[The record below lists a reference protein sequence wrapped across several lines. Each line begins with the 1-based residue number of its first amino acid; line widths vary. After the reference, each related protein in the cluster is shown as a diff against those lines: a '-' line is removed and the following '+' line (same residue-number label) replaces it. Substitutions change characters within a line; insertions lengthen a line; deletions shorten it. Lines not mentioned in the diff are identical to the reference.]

1 MSLQELQDITFTN
14 QDLLNE
20 YKTKPLTK
28 NSLFL
33 INGNHYIVGAVGSGK
48 TTLMCKLV
56 VIYKKIIDPFILYF
70 SNQGADETIALNL
83 NSKNIQLTNVTYGEA
98 MIFLPEFDEIKY
110 STKEMYTWYKMN
122 EQKQSY
128 TSDFI
133 KRMEEQILQTN
144 EIKKN
149 EKPNDYLNRI
159 AELFKQKVIETINT
173 YSQPTK
179 ILRFDIPALIQN
191 VTYQK
196 KFKITDDAQNAD
208 IKIIKIPILEKA
220 QLLHTLMLFDDI
232 GSNADIQRFSS
243 QLSKTITHLVSDSR
257 HSKNTIFFIAQRP
270 TYLFKTARIL
280 THVICLGVNLGETD
294 LRQVYDENTIQNL
307 DFDEFQLLYN
317 TLKKYEFI
325 ILNKWL
331 GKFEILKNK

>member
-20 YKTKPLTK
+20 YKTTPLTK

-70 SNQGADETIALNL
+70 SNYGADETMALNL

-98 MIFLPEFDEIKY
+98 MIFVPEFDEINY

-133 KRMEEQILQTN
+133 KRMEEQILQAN
-144 EIKKN
+144 QIKKN
-149 EKPNDYLNRI
+149 EKPNEYLNRI

-191 VTYQK
+191 VSYQK
-196 KFKITDDAQNAD
+196 KFKIVDNDQVD
-208 IKIIKIPILEKA
+208 VKVMKIPILEKA

-270 TYLFKTARIL
+270 IYLFKTARIL
-280 THVICLGVNLGETD
+280 THVICLGVNLGESD

-307 DFDEFQLLYN
+307 DYDEFQLLYN
-317 TLKKYEFI
+317 TLKKQEFI
-325 ILNKWL
+325 ILNKW
-331 GKFEILKNK
+331 F

>member
-1 MSLQELQDITFTN
+1 M
-14 QDLLNE
+14 
-20 YKTKPLTK
+20 K

-48 TTLMCKLV
+48 TTLMCKLI
-56 VIYKKIIDPFILYF
+56 VIYKKIINPFILFFTNY
-70 SNQGADETIALNL
+70 GADETMALNL

-133 KRMEEQILQTN
+133 MRMEEQILQAN

-149 EKPNDYLNRI
+149 EKPIDYLNRI

-179 ILRFDIPALIQN
+179 ILRFDISALIQN
-191 VTYQK
+191 VSYQK
-196 KFKITDDAQNAD
+196 KFKIVDNDQVD
-208 IKIIKIPILEKA
+208 VKVLKIPILEKA

-243 QLSKTITHLVSDSR
+243 QLSKTITHLISDSR

-280 THVICLGVNLGETD
+280 THVICLGVNLGESD
-294 LRQVYDENTIQNL
+294 IRQVYDENTIQNL
-307 DFDEFQLLYN
+307 DFDEFQLLYS

>member
-1 MSLQELQDITFTN
+1 M
-14 QDLLNE
+14 
-20 YKTKPLTK
+20 
-28 NSLFL
+28 
-33 INGNHYIVGAVGSGK
+33 
-48 TTLMCKLV
+48 
-56 VIYKKIIDPFILYF
+56 
-70 SNQGADETIALNL
+70 ALNL

-133 KRMEEQILQTN
+133 KRMEEQILQAN

-149 EKPNDYLNRI
+149 KKPNDYLNRI
-159 AELFKQKVIETINT
+159 AELFKQKVIETNNT

-179 ILRFDIPALIQN
+179 ILRFDIPELIQN
-191 VTYQK
+191 VNYQK
-196 KFKITDDAQNAD
+196 KFKIVDQDQVD
-208 IKIIKIPILEKA
+208 VKVLKIPILEKA

-232 GSNADIQRFSS
+232 GSNVDIQRFSS

-270 TYLFKTARIL
+270 IYLFKTASIL
-280 THVICLGVNLGETD
+280 THVICLGVNLGESD

-307 DFDEFQLLYN
+307 DYDEFQLLYN

-325 ILNKWL
+325 MLNKWL

>member
-1 MSLQELQDITFTN
+1 
-14 QDLLNE
+14 
-20 YKTKPLTK
+20 
-28 NSLFL
+28 
-33 INGNHYIVGAVGSGK
+33 VGSGK

-70 SNQGADETIALNL
+70 SNYGADETMALNF

-110 STKEMYTWYKMN
+110 STKEMYIWYKMN
-122 EQKQSY
+122 KQKQSY

-133 KRMEEQILQTN
+133 NKMEEQILQAN

-149 EKPNDYLNRI
+149 EKSNDYLNRI

-191 VTYQK
+191 VSYQK
-196 KFKITDDAQNAD
+196 KFKIVDNDQVD
-208 IKIIKIPILEKA
+208 VKVLKIPILEKA
-220 QLLHTLMLFDDI
+220 YLLHTLMLFDDI
-232 GSNADIQRFSS
+232 RSNADIQRFSS

-280 THVICLGVNLGETD
+280 THVICLGVNLGESD
-294 LRQVYDENTIQNL
+294 IRQVYDENFIQNL

-325 ILNKWL
+325 ILNKWM

>member
-1 MSLQELQDITFTN
+1 MSLQELQDITFIN

-48 TTLMCKLV
+48 TTLMCKLI

-70 SNQGADETIALNL
+70 SNYGADETMALNL

-110 STKEMYTWYKMN
+110 STKEMYTWNKMN

-133 KRMEEQILQTN
+133 KRMEEQILLAN

-191 VTYQK
+191 VSYQK
-196 KFKITDDAQNAD
+196 KFKIVDNDQVD
-208 IKIIKIPILEKA
+208 VKVMKIPILEKA

-270 TYLFKTARIL
+270 IYLFKTARIL
-280 THVICLGVNLGETD
+280 THVICLGVNLGESD
-294 LRQVYDENTIQNL
+294 LRQVGWGNL
-307 DFDEFQLLYN
+307 
-317 TLKKYEFI
+317 
-325 ILNKWL
+325 
-331 GKFEILKNK
+331 KFPKINDQATEQSFAVNPYINGQHD

>member
-20 YKTKPLTK
+20 YKTTPLTK

-33 INGNHYIVGAVGSGK
+33 INGNHYIVGAAGSGK
-48 TTLMCKLV
+48 TTLMCKLI
-56 VIYKKIIDPFILYF
+56 VIYKKIINPFILYF
-70 SNQGADETIALNL
+70 SNYGADETMALNL

-98 MIFLPEFDEIKY
+98 TIFLPEFDEIKY
-110 STKEMYTWYKMN
+110 SNKEMYTWYKMN

-133 KRMEEQILQTN
+133 KRMEEQILQAN

-191 VTYQK
+191 VANQK
-196 KFKITDDAQNAD
+196 KYKITDDAQNAD
-208 IKIIKIPILEKA
+208 IKIMKIPKLEKA

-270 TYLFKTARIL
+270 TYLFKTAKIL
-280 THVICLGVNLGETD
+280 TDVICLGVNL
-294 LRQVYDENTIQNL
+294 
-307 DFDEFQLLYN
+307 
-317 TLKKYEFI
+317 
-325 ILNKWL
+325 
-331 GKFEILKNK
+331 

>member
-48 TTLMCKLV
+48 TTSMCKLV
-56 VIYKKIIDPFILYF
+56 VVYKKIIDPFILYF
-70 SNQGADETIALNL
+70 SNYGADETIALNL

-110 STKEMYTWYKMN
+110 STKEKYTWYKMN

-133 KRMEEQILQTN
+133 KRMEEQILQNN

-159 AELFKQKVIETINT
+159 AELFKQKIIETINT

-191 VTYQK
+191 VSYQK
-196 KFKITDDAQNAD
+196 KFKIVDNDQVD
-208 IKIIKIPILEKA
+208 VKIMKIPILEKA

-232 GSNADIQRFSS
+232 GSIADIQRFSS
-243 QLSKTITHLVSDSR
+243 QLSKTIMHLVSDSR
-257 HSKNTIFFIAQRP
+257 HSKKTIFFIAQRP

-280 THVICLGVNLGETD
+280 THVICLGVNLGESD
-294 LRQVYDENTIQNL
+294 LRQVYDEKNHI
-307 DFDEFQLLYN
+307 
-317 TLKKYEFI
+317 
-325 ILNKWL
+325 
-331 GKFEILKNK
+331 KFGF

>member
-20 YKTKPLTK
+20 YKTTPLTK

-56 VIYKKIIDPFILYF
+56 VVYKKIIDPFILYF
-70 SNQGADETIALNL
+70 SNYGADETMALNL

-133 KRMEEQILQTN
+133 KRMEEQILQAN

-179 ILRFDIPALIQN
+179 ILRFDILALIQN
-191 VTYQK
+191 VSYQK
-196 KFKITDDAQNAD
+196 KFKIVDNDQVD
-208 IKIIKIPILEKA
+208 VKVLKIPILEKA
-220 QLLHTLMLFDDI
+220 QLLNTLMLFDDI

-270 TYLFKTARIL
+270 IYLFKTARIL
-280 THVICLGVNLGETD
+280 THVICLGVNLGESD
-294 LRQVYDENTIQNL
+294 IRQVYDENTIQNL
-307 DFDEFQLLYN
+307 DYDEFQLLYS

>member
-20 YKTKPLTK
+20 YKTTPLTK

-70 SNQGADETIALNL
+70 SNYGADETMALNL

-133 KRMEEQILQTN
+133 KRMEEQILQAN

-191 VTYQK
+191 VSYQK
-196 KFKITDDAQNAD
+196 KFKIVDQDQVD
-208 IKIIKIPILEKA
+208 VKVLKIPILEKA

-243 QLSKTITHLVSDSR
+243 QLSKTITHLVSDS
-257 HSKNTIFFIAQRP
+257 HSKDINP
-270 TYLFKTARIL
+270 
-280 THVICLGVNLGETD
+280 CNL
-294 LRQVYDENTIQNL
+294 LRRQSWR
-307 DFDEFQLLYN
+307 
-317 TLKKYEFI
+317 K
-325 ILNKWL
+325 
-331 GKFEILKNK
+331 

>member
-1 MSLQELQDITFTN
+1 MHKVLSTISGPVGMIHPGIGGALGAGANLA
-14 QDLLNE
+14 
-20 YKTKPLTK
+20 
-28 NSLFL
+28 
-33 INGNHYIVGAVGSGK
+33 GAVDR
-48 TTLMCKLV
+48 LV
-56 VIYKKIIDPFILYF
+56 NKPF
-70 SNQGADETIALNL
+70 
-83 NSKNIQLTNVTYGEA
+83 IQLTNVTYGEA
-98 MIFLPEFDEIKY
+98 QIFLPEFDEIKY

-133 KRMEEQILQTN
+133 KRMEEQILQAN

-191 VTYQK
+191 VSYQK
-196 KFKITDDAQNAD
+196 KFKIVDNDQVD
-208 IKIIKIPILEKA
+208 VKVMKIPIFEKA

-280 THVICLGVNLGETD
+280 THVISLGVNLGETD
-294 LRQVYDENTIQNL
+294 LRQVYEENTIQNL

>member
-20 YKTKPLTK
+20 YKTTPLTK

-70 SNQGADETIALNL
+70 SNYGADKTMALNL

-133 KRMEEQILQTN
+133 KRMEEQILQAN

-159 AELFKQKVIETINT
+159 AELFKQKVIEIINT

-191 VTYQK
+191 VAYQK
-196 KFKITDDAQNAD
+196 KFKIVDNDQVD
-208 IKIIKIPILEKA
+208 VKVLKIPILEKS
-220 QLLHTLMLFDDI
+220 LITPHV
-232 GSNADIQRFSS
+232 NA
-243 QLSKTITHLVSDSR
+243 
-257 HSKNTIFFIAQRP
+257 
-270 TYLFKTARIL
+270 
-280 THVICLGVNLGETD
+280 
-294 LRQVYDENTIQNL
+294 LR
-307 DFDEFQLLYN
+307 
-317 TLKKYEFI
+317 
-325 ILNKWL
+325 
-331 GKFEILKNK
+331 

>member
-20 YKTKPLTK
+20 YKTTPLTK

-70 SNQGADETIALNL
+70 SNYGADETMALNL

-122 EQKQSY
+122 EKKQSY

-133 KRMEEQILQTN
+133 KRMEEQILQAN
-144 EIKKN
+144 KIKKN

-179 ILRFDIPALIQN
+179 ILRFDIPPLIQN
-191 VTYQK
+191 VSYQK
-196 KFKITDDAQNAD
+196 KFKIVDNDQVD
-208 IKIIKIPILEKA
+208 VKVMKIPILEKA

-270 TYLFKTARIL
+270 IYLFKTARIL
-280 THVICLGVNLGETD
+280 THVICLGVNLGESD

-307 DFDEFQLLYN
+307 DYDEFQLLYN

-325 ILNKWL
+325 ILNKWM